1 MGSLV
6 TTTVDYFGRIPHNRI
21 ITGLLYVIVR
31 NSTGKDDF
39 VDACFENWDPQQAN
53 GGATEDI
60 PAELMTSTPF
70 INAGSPVD
78 DPAGGDAAGQLRT
91 GRNKSIGDY
100 DVCCFHVTSAAS
112 LGDAVPITSDSS
124 PPIAGGGTNTE
135 NHYWTTGELRTQ
147 GMSNEHPNKWADS
160 WVHPKCQSFVRHT
173 LLSRHNKSYG
183 HSTDYWDYSA
193 SGMERTRY
201 FHDSDPAS
209 GQTPVAVVY
218 PYTSNAQTDLS
229 DNQLSTDSMINTG
242 KYDAGSGTNLSFG
255 SDLSAVTSNTWFSPL
270 ADVDIFGYHAFN
282 ASQNSQS
289 AGDPRVT
296 VHSAPSHNVTS
307 YDLVVRLKLF
317 SYTTS
322 GTTYVDFENR
332 VNIFFQP
339 FGETAQVKFDA
350 SSHSS

>member
-1 MGSLV
+1 
-6 TTTVDYFGRIPHNRI
+6 
-21 ITGLLYVIVR
+21 
-31 NSTGKDDF
+31 
-39 VDACFENWDPQQAN
+39 
-53 GGATEDI
+53 
-60 PAELMTSTPF
+60 
-70 INAGSPVD
+70 
-78 DPAGGDAAGQLRT
+78 
-91 GRNKSIGDY
+91 
-100 DVCCFHVTSAAS
+100 
-112 LGDAVPITSDSS
+112 
-124 PPIAGGGTNTE
+124 
-135 NHYWTTGELRTQ
+135 
-147 GMSNEHPNKWADS
+147 
-160 WVHPKCQSFVRHT
+160 
-173 LLSRHNKSYG
+173 
-183 HSTDYWDYSA
+183 
-193 SGMERTRY
+193 MERTRY

-289 AGDPRVT
+289 AGGVN
-296 VHSAPSHNVTS
+296 VYSAPSHNVTS